1 MGFFGKSK
9 KDITTSPDGGNYIQA
24 PSTDINNLPVATLIS
39 EGPAT
44 SYKPTVPIGSAPIAP
59 TSECCDVHPNTASIS
74 TNNNNNNLMDDVDL
88 TRLPMNMREC
98 PNCHVSS
105 RTRVTTGP
113 SWQTWAASGFLCFLF
128 WPISWVPLVTDNC
141 KTTEHFCVKCGSNV
155 GKVVPFQDCC
165 VEKRG

>member
-1 MGFFGKSK
+1 M
-9 KDITTSPDGGNYIQA
+9 QA
-24 PSTDINNLPVATLIS
+24 PSTDNLPVATLIS

-44 SYKPTVPIGSAPIAP
+44 SYNRNNNFPPQPTAPIGFAP
-59 TSECCDVHPNTASIS
+59 TAPTGKCCGVHPNITSTS
-74 TNNNNNNLMDDVDL
+74 TNNNNDNKNLIDDDDL

-141 KTTEHFCVKCGSNV
+141 KTTEHFCVKCGYKV